1 MSLQSI
7 STTWGRVA
15 LGNRHRFRGSHLVEC
30 TELEDADRGYCLV
43 LATPFSS
50 KLKKQTSMPYS
61 RRNLKKKGTKVS
73 LKQNNRLKFR
83 KGKFGSEAV
92 KVAFADGS

>member
-50 KLKKQTSMPYS
+50 KLKNTNKHALLQKELEEEG
-61 RRNLKKKGTKVS
+61 NEG
-73 LKQNNRLKFR
+73 QF
-83 KGKFGSEAV
+83 EAE
-92 KVAFADGS
+92 